1 MIVICIVIKKA
12 DKGSCIVIWDRNDY
26 TTETESQLKNK
37 SVYKKVAFKQD
48 MLCDLVT

>member
-12 DKGSCIVIWDRNDY
+12 GKGSGIVIWGRNDY

-37 SVYKKVAFKQD
+37 SVHKKVAFKQD